1 MWEGPQHICRQ
12 SCFWAGSFGLNKKRS
27 RTSQKACSCPVS
39 AMFLPSVC
47 YIPARGSLPWLPLAV
62 DCDLELQTAQTFS
75 FLQVASGQCFFFQIN
90 REANREVSR
99 LNCDLNTHVT
109 RNNLD
114 SRTYSI
120 SLARYVQSL
129 QLRLTAILAVR
140 SHGIPRS
147 HCKCS
152 SLQQCSRKRFPRF
165 PQCNNSAP
173 AEKGFL
179 AKVL

>member
-1 MWEGPQHICRQ
+1 
-12 SCFWAGSFGLNKKRS
+12 
-27 RTSQKACSCPVS
+27 
-39 AMFLPSVC
+39 MFLPSVC
-47 YIPARGSLPWLPLAV
+47 YVPAQCLLYPCPWVPALTSLSSRLWSGATN
-62 DCDLELQTAQTFS
+62 CTNI
-75 FLQVASGQCFFFQIN
+75 FLSPSCFWSVFFQIN